1 MKEKIQSIQNKKLC
15 NRHKVDC
22 LLKLDC
28 KQYTNLGIDSTEKDI
43 KDAKEISRK
52 IYEAIKELDYSMGKL
67 FLEAMSE

>member
-1 MKEKIQSIQNKKLC
+1 
-15 NRHKVDC
+15 

-43 KDAKEISRK
+43 KDAKESSRK